1 MKTHQPITMIA
12 LSWLLMLTLA
22 CENKAVRSVSGIED
36 ISSGDG
42 PEVAGHQDEKDVFGE
57 PVVQFEEESLGE
69 DGWATTALPRDDF
82 FANKEGAGLAG
93 EVGKPGSESSS
104 GLSASMSKAARE
116 PSSSGAEMPN
126 SKSTSQAPARDQL
139 AASGPSSGT
148 SAAHDD
154 GRRKDMPVLQDLR
167 DIFFAYDS
175 WQLSRQSH
183 QILESN
189 AKWLKAHPHAR
200 ITIEGHCDQRG
211 TQAYNYILGQR
222 RAETAQW
229 YLSQLGVPSHQMA
242 VVSFG
247 KDQPL
252 CYAFSAAC
260 FQSNRRAH
268 FSMEVN
274 TVSLN

>member
-22 CENKAVRSVSGIED
+22 CENKVVRSVSGVED
-36 ISSGDG
+36 LSSGDG
-42 PEVAGHQDEKDVFGE
+42 SHEVAGLQDEKAFFGE
-57 PVVQFEEESLGE
+57 PVVQFEEESLEG
-69 DGWATTALPRDDF
+69 DGWAVAALSRDDF
-82 FANKEGAGLAG
+82 SANQEGVGLTGEAG
-93 EVGKPGSESSS
+93 KT
-104 GLSASMSKAARE
+104 SKGDRE
-116 PSSSGAEMPN
+116 PSSSGSEMPN
-126 SKSTSQAPARDQL
+126 GKGASQDPARDQL
-139 AASGPSSGT
+139 AASGRSSGT

-154 GRRKDMPVLQDLR
+154 GQRRDAPVLQDLR

-175 WQLSRQSH
+175 WKLSKRSH
-183 QILESN
+183 QILEAN

-229 YLSQLGVPSHQMA
+229 YLSQLGVPSRQMA

-247 KDQPL
+247 KDQL
-252 CYAFSAAC
+252 RCYVFSAAC